1 MRKHLTPLTLAA
13 LLLSSCATQPRTYRV
28 VQVAPTTTPDAIYT
42 CARGLATSLGYTL
55 VEQANKDSGL
65 FKVYRSHSKGPGRF
79 SAFDP
84 DPTKS
89 WEEEINEE
97 LTVRVLNVSNQSP
110 TLQVTATAEDIE
122 RPMSVFGRN
131 DRPLAPTTEA
141 KANADRLLA
150 TCAK

>member
-1 MRKHLTPLTLAA
+1 MRKHLTTMALAA
-13 LLLSSCATQPRTYRV
+13 LLLSSCAAQPRMYTV
-28 VQVAPTTTPDAIYT
+28 VHVAPTTTPDAIYT
-42 CARGLATSLGYTL
+42 CARGFATSLGYTL

-65 FKVYRSHSKGPGRF
+65 FKVYRSHQPGPRRLLQT
-79 SAFDP
+79 DP

-89 WEEEINEE
+89 WEAEINEE

-110 TLQVTATAEDIE
+110 TLQVTAAAEEVE

>member
-1 MRKHLTPLTLAA
+1 MRKHLTTLTLAA

-42 CARGLATSLGYTL
+42 CARGLVTSLGYTL

-84 DPTKS
+84 DPTRF

-110 TLQVTATAEDIE
+110 TLQVTAAAEEVE